1 MASSAL
7 SGSLN
12 FDTSGFTAFLFPAP
26 YTFSKPD
33 KTGLG
38 TAAIA
43 PARHGV
49 VHENQGIVM
58 NLLIWLPLMFVLG
71 LGSLA
76 LCLAFVDACERI

>member
-1 MASSAL
+1 M
-7 SGSLN
+7 SLN
-12 FDTSGFTAFLFPAP
+12 VDASGFTAFLFPTP

-38 TAAIA
+38 TAAITA
-43 PARHGV
+43 AWHGV
-49 VHENQGIVM
+49 AHENQGIVM
-58 NLLIWLPLMFVLG
+58 NLLIWLPLLFVLG